1 MVRYFDHYLVMKMRN
16 IVNYATV
23 ALETLLVLSAFAG
36 CGELTE
42 NLNAEQQEV
51 SEVEISPASITVKE
65 GGSYT
70 LTGTIRKWNAT
81 AGRTLVWSSDNET
94 VAAVD
99 ENGIVTGI
107 RIGETHIKASIDGKS
122 ASCLVT
128 VVSSRV
134 PAESVS
140 IDRERLLI
148 ENGKSAVLS
157 ATVAPSGSTDEV
169 VWSSSNPDI
178 VNIDPYSGKATAT
191 GTGYAD
197 IFATAGDVSA
207 SVKVLARGNLWISQ
221 LDPLTKPVSF
231 EDFDFETDTIRVARG
246 ETATVQFIVHAETS
260 QGTLTPSVTRFS
272 YEGSEGISLTPK
284 IWWVRDVTASE
295 HWDSWAGGPPPTRYP
310 ASQKKIP
317 DALMPIEDWS
327 VSLASGEKAALW
339 IEIDIPRDAQPG
351 IYIGLASVRGTDS
364 VELPFSVQVYDVTL
378 PEKQTLDVVH
388 WINSDLSKMNGG
400 ESTEMHTVYSMLE
413 NTVIP
418 FVSEYGTNS
427 FKTLYFHRYET
438 NPTLVKNNEG
448 EFEMRAD
455 FSALG
460 REIEMYFRA
469 CPDLHYVHGENIVGS
484 RSNMS
489 VTGLELDSDGKII
502 VTDNGNGTY
511 TPNYVYVSQ
520 KDAGYSPEAEAYVS
534 LYFAALQKYLE
545 SNTLPDGRSY
555 LDVYLQTLFDEPQDD
570 YADGYMHLASYAR
583 KGGPKVKIMDPL
595 ETSKISAESIDF
607 ACPGVFHLEG
617 ETGYN
622 WSSGQTRW
630 IYQCMSPQGN
640 GLNRFIRIPLLPT
653 RLSHWLNYRYNTTG
667 FLHWGLNYWAGAK
680 NGDPWEDA
688 GGSYP
693 AGDMWI
699 IWPGYQKVYPSI
711 RLAAMRDGI
720 RDYELLRLLEQ
731 KSSAEAS
738 ALCRRVVSDPYN
750 YVSDVKTFRAERR
763 TLLEL
768 LSQ

>member
-1 MVRYFDHYLVMKMRN
+1 MREMKN
-16 IVNYATV
+16 IVKYAAV
-23 ALETLLVLSAFAG
+23 ASAALTLFAG
-36 CGELTE
+36 CGDLTE
-42 NLNAEQQEV
+42 NLNAEQQGV
-51 SEVEISPASITVKE
+51 SGVEISPASITVKE

-81 AGRTLVWSSDNET
+81 AGRLLVWSSADET
-94 VAAVD
+94 VATVD
-99 ENGIVTGI
+99 ENGTVTGI
-107 RIGETHIKASIDGKS
+107 AIGETQVTAGVDGKS
-122 ASCLVT
+122 AVCLVT

-140 IDRERLLI
+140 IDREQLLV
-148 ENGKSAVLS
+148 ETGKSAVLS
-157 ATVAPSGSTDEV
+157 AAVSPSGSTDAV
-169 VWSSSNPDI
+169 VWSSSDPEI
-178 VNIDPYSGKATAT
+178 VSIDPSSGKATAV
-191 GTGYAD
+191 GIGYAE

-207 SVKVLARGNLWISQ
+207 SVKVLAHGNLWISQ

-231 EDFDFETDTIRVARG
+231 EEFDFETDTVRVARG
-246 ETATVQFIVHAETS
+246 ETATVQFVVHAETA
-260 QGTLTPSVTRFS
+260 QGALTPSVTRFAP
-272 YEGSEGISLTPK
+272 EGADGLSLTPK

-295 HWDSWAGGPPPTRYP
+295 HWDSWAGGAPPTRYP
-310 ASQKKIP
+310 AAQKKIP
-317 DALMPIEDWS
+317 DALMPPEDWS
-327 VSLASGEKAALW
+327 VSLSAGEKSAFW
-339 IEIDIPRDAQPG
+339 IEFDIPRDAQPG
-351 IYIGLASVRGTDS
+351 IYTGLASIRGTDS
-364 VELPFSVQVYDVTL
+364 VELPFTVQVYDVTL

-388 WINSDLSKMNGG
+388 WINPNLSAMNGG
-400 ESTEMHTVYSMLE
+400 ESTEMHSVYSMLE

-418 FVSEYGTNS
+418 FVSGYGTNS

-438 NPTLVKNNEG
+438 NPTIVKNAAG

-455 FSALG
+455 FSRLG
-460 REIEMYFRA
+460 AEIEMFARA
-469 CPDLHYVHGENIVGS
+469 CPDLHYVHGENICGA
-484 RSNMS
+484 RANMT
-489 VTGLELDSDGKII
+489 VTGMEVDGDGNIV
-502 VTDNGNGTY
+502 VTDKGDGTY

-545 SNTLPDGRSY
+545 SNKLPDGRSY

-570 YADGYMHLASYAR
+570 YAEGYMHLASYAR
-583 KGGPKVKIMDPL
+583 KGGPKIKIMDPL

-607 ACPGVFHLEG
+607 ACPGFFHLEG

-622 WSSGQTRW
+622 WAEGQTRW
-630 IYQCMSPQGN
+630 LYQCMSPQGS

-653 RLSHWLNYRYNTTG
+653 RLSHWLNYRYDTTG

-680 NGDPWEDA
+680 TGDPWEDA

-720 RDYELLRLLEQ
+720 RDYELLRMLEQ
-731 KSSAEAS
+731 ESSAEAD
-738 ALCRRVVSDPYN
+738 ALCRRVVTDTYN
-750 YVSDVKTFRAERR
+750 YVSDVKAFRAERR

-768 LSQ
+768 LSR

>member
-1 MVRYFDHYLVMKMRN
+1 MKN
-16 IVNYATV
+16 TLKFAAV
-23 ALETLLVLSAFAG
+23 ALTALAALSVFAG
-36 CGELTE
+36 CGDLTE

-51 SEVEISPASITVKE
+51 SAVEISPTSITLQV
-65 GGSYT
+65 GRSYT
-70 LTGTIRKWNAT
+70 LTGAIRKWNAT
-81 AGRTLVWSSDNET
+81 AGRTLVWSSENES
-94 VAAVD
+94 VATVD
-99 ENGIVTGI
+99 ENGTVTGVG
-107 RIGETHIKASIDGKS
+107 IGETQVKASVDDKS
-122 ASCLVT
+122 AVCLVT

-140 IDRERLLI
+140 IDREQLLI
-148 ENGKSAVLS
+148 ENGKSAILS
-157 ATVAPSGSTDEV
+157 ATVSPSGSTDTV
-169 VWSSSNPDI
+169 VWSSSDPE
-178 VNIDPYSGKATAT
+178 VVSIDPSSGKVTAT
-191 GTGYAD
+191 GSGYAE
-197 IFATAGDVSA
+197 IFATAGDVST

-231 EDFDFETDTIRVARG
+231 EDFDFETDTVRVARG
-246 ETATVQFIVHAETS
+246 ETATVQFIVHAETA
-260 QGTLTPSVTRFS
+260 QGVLTPSVTKFAP
-272 YEGSEGISLTPK
+272 EGSDGLSFTPK

-295 HWDSWAGGPPPTRYP
+295 HWDSWAGGAPPTRYP
-310 ASQKKIP
+310 AAQKKIP
-317 DALMPIEDWS
+317 DALMPLEDWS
-327 VSLASGEKAALW
+327 VSLSSGEKAAFW
-339 IEIDIPRDAQPG
+339 VEIDIPRDAQPG
-351 IYIGLASVRGTDS
+351 IYIGAASVSGTDS
-364 VELPFSVQVYDVTL
+364 VELPFTVQVYDATL

-388 WINSDLSKMNGG
+388 WINSNLSAMNGG
-400 ESTEMHTVYSMLE
+400 ESTEMHTVYSLLE
-413 NTVIP
+413 NIVIP
-418 FVSEYGTNS
+418 FVSGYGTNS

-438 NPTLVKNNEG
+438 NPTLVMNSSG

-455 FSALG
+455 FSRLG
-460 REIEMYFRA
+460 KEIEMYARA
-469 CPDLHYVHGENIVGS
+469 CPNLHYVHGENIVGS

-502 VTDNGNGTY
+502 VTDNGDGTY

-570 YADGYMHLASYAR
+570 YAEGYMHLASYAR

-607 ACPGVFHLEG
+607 ACPGFFHLEG
-617 ETGYN
+617 ETGYA
-622 WSSGQTRW
+622 WAAGQTRW
-630 IYQCMSPQGN
+630 LYQCMSPQGS

-653 RLSHWLNYRYNTTG
+653 RLSHWLNYRYDTTG

-680 NGDPWEDA
+680 SGDPWEDA

-731 KSSAEAS
+731 KSPAEAS
-738 ALCRRVVSDPYN
+738 ALCRRVVTDPYN
-750 YVSDVKTFRAERR
+750 YVSDVKAFRAERR

-768 LSQ
+768 LSR